1 MGIWIGVDGGGSK
14 TSFVAVNER
23 GAKSAS
29 YTTGSLDYHQD
40 GVETCCRRLEDGIA
54 RLTQASEGEHV
65 LGIGIGMPAYGE
77 GGAEDDAAADRFCA
91 VYPNDQTVIVNDA
104 QTAWAGSLAMS
115 PGVNVV
121 AGTGAI
127 AFGRDATG
135 ACARAGGWSEL
146 FSDEGSGYW
155 LGRMALGLFAK
166 QSDGRVP
173 KSALYALV
181 REHFGILRDEE
192 ICSAARD
199 RVFVSRHNVAALQ
212 RILAE
217 AAMHGDDSAAQL
229 YKLAGAELASSVL
242 AVIRALKF
250 TGTVN
255 VSYSGGVF
263 GVGELMLRPFE
274 AALGAG
280 IALHRALL
288 PPDIGAALTA
298 VERIQP
304 GALRELIDRLL
315 SESIEK

>member
-1 MGIWIGVDGGGSK
+1 M
-14 TSFVAVNER
+14 
-23 GAKSAS
+23 
-29 YTTGSLDYHQD
+29 
-40 GVETCCRRLEDGIA
+40 
-54 RLTQASEGEHV
+54 
-65 LGIGIGMPAYGE
+65 
-77 GGAEDDAAADRFCA
+77 
-91 VYPNDQTVIVNDA
+91 
-104 QTAWAGSLAMS
+104 
-115 PGVNVV
+115 
-121 AGTGAI
+121 
-127 AFGRDATG
+127 
-135 ACARAGGWSEL
+135 
-146 FSDEGSGYW
+146 
-155 LGRMALGLFAK
+155 
-166 QSDGRVP
+166 
-173 KSALYALV
+173 

-192 ICSAARD
+192 ICSVARD
-199 RVFVSRHNVAALQ
+199 RVFVSRHIVAALQ

-217 AAMHGDDSAAQL
+217 AAMQGDDSAAQL

-315 SESIEK
+315 SESSEK